1 MLSGTIGKLRAEVK
15 APLQYFFPI
24 GDQELAL
31 RGDGEQRLR
40 LTTQGQIRCQACQRL
55 TRKSYNQGY
64 CYPCFTRLAACDMCI
79 LKPELCHHAAG
90 SCREPAWGEAHCMVP
105 HIVYLANSSG
115 LKVGI
120 TRATQV
126 PTRWIDQGA
135 SAALPLFRVG
145 SRYHSGLIEVA
156 LARHVADKTQWQAL
170 LRGDPAELDLVAEA
184 ERLLALCAQE
194 LAEIEQRFPRD
205 RQRLLPEVHRF
216 QYPVL
221 RYPDKIKALTLAPD
235 QAIEGRLLGIKGQYL
250 ILEEGVLN
258 VRKHTSYVV
267 TLEQL

>member
-1 MLSGTIGKLRAEVK
+1 MLSGTIGKLRAEVQ
-15 APLQYFFPI
+15 ARVQYFFPI
-24 GDQELAL
+24 GDQELLL
-31 RGDGEQRLR
+31 RGDGEEYLR
-40 LTTQGQIRCQACQRL
+40 LTTEGQIRCQACQRL

-79 LKPELCHHAAG
+79 MKPELCHYAAG

-135 SAALPLFRVG
+135 SAALPLFQVG

-156 LARHVADKTQWQAL
+156 LARYVADKTQWQAL
-170 LRGDPAELDLVAEA
+170 LRGEPAELDLVAEA
-184 ERLLALCAQE
+184 ERLLALCASE
-194 LAEIEQRFPRD
+194 LAEIERRFPGD
-205 RQRLLPEVHRF
+205 RVRLPPVVQNFR
-216 QYPVL
+216 YPVV
-221 RYPDKIKALTLAPD
+221 RYPDKIKALTLTPA

-250 ILEEGVLN
+250 ILAEGVFN

-267 TLEQL
+267 TLESY